1 MPAKLVEE
9 HVLGLIRSDL
19 MHLRDD
25 DQLHRMIAKEL
36 ERLAGGQSDARDQLS
51 RQLAS
56 LDQQAA
62 TVREHLMSMDADTAK
77 ALGLYD
83 KAKAL
88 SDEFAQVSKEL
99 SKLPDNCPALP
110 SPDVVRERASAEFD
124 RLEHVVGSATVEE
137 KRELIACYVQKIKA
151 DPDLQSVEIGLYPTH
166 LSQKI
171 AGTGFEPVTSGL

>member
-62 TVREHLMSMDADTAK
+62 TVRELLVFQRVTTAPVAEEISMCTTDVSNRQFNDCI
-77 ALGLYD
+77 GLYD
-83 KAKAL
+83 
-88 SDEFAQVSKEL
+88 S
-99 SKLPDNCPALP
+99 
-110 SPDVVRERASAEFD
+110 
-124 RLEHVVGSATVEE
+124 
-137 KRELIACYVQKIKA
+137 
-151 DPDLQSVEIGLYPTH
+151 
-166 LSQKI
+166 
-171 AGTGFEPVTSGL
+171 